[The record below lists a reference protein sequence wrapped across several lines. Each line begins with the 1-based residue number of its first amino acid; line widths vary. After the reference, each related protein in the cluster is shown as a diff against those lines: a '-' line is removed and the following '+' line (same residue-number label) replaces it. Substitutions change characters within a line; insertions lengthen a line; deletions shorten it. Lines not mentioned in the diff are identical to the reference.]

1 MTTTEQ
7 TVNPEAFE
15 RLLGQVIT
23 DAGAAVTLPLALLG
37 DRLGL
42 FTELA
47 AGGPATTAEYWTG

>member
-47 AGGPATTAEYWTG
+47 AGGPATAA